1 MNNKIKSFQDLEIW
15 REAHS
20 LVLEIYRITKDFP
33 KEEIYGLISQIRR
46 SSVSVAACIVEG
58 QSRNTTKDFI
68 KFLFDARGS
77 CAETK
82 YHLLLSMDL
91 GYINPE
97 VFEKINNRYEI
108 LGKRI
113 NSLINS
119 LKGPLVTNH
128 QSPITNY

>member
-1 MNNKIKSFQDLEIW
+1 MGNQIKSFQDLEIW
-15 REAHS
+15 QEAHS
-20 LVLEIYRITKDFP
+20 LVLEIYRITGGFP

-46 SSVSVAACIVEG
+46 SAVSVAACIVEG
-58 QSRNTTKDFI
+58 HSRNTTKEFM

-82 YHLLLSMDL
+82 YHLLLSKDL
-91 GYINPE
+91 GYINSD
-97 VFEKINNRYEI
+97 VFEKLNNRYEI

-119 LKGPLVTNH
+119 LGKNSNH
-128 QSPITNY
+128 

>member
-1 MNNKIKSFQDLEIW
+1 MINKISSFRDLEIW
-15 REAHS
+15 QEAHC

-33 KEEIYGLISQIRR
+33 KEEIYGLISQLRR
-46 SSVSVAACIVEG
+46 SAVSVAACIVEG
-58 QSRNTTKDFI
+58 QSRNTTKEFM

-82 YHLLLSMDL
+82 YHLLLSRDL
-91 GYINPE
+91 GYFNFE
-97 VFEKINNRYEI
+97 LFEKLNNRYEI

-119 LKGPLVTNH
+119 LENKSKKITNH
-128 QSPITNY
+128 